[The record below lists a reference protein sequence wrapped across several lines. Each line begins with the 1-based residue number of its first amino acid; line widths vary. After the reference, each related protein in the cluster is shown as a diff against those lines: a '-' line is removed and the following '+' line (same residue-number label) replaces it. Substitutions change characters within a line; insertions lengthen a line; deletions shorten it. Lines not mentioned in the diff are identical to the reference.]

1 MSHSV
6 LKYIIYHRIRKY
18 RNEFHIFRNYS
29 LLHTLWNV
37 QLLDMTLKKD
47 DIEVLFTIRDC
58 IQQLIMLDSDQ
69 HFINKIRSERPCV
82 LNGKMREK
90 IFMFIQTIKAQYQR
104 EYWSILQDF
113 ELYDYYHSRQSNCNN
128 INYQYNEN

>member
-1 MSHSV
+1 MTSHSV
-6 LKYIIYHRIRKY
+6 LKYIIYRKIRKY
-18 RNEFHIFRNYS
+18 RYEFHIFRNYS

-58 IQQLIMLDSDQ
+58 IHQLIMLDSDQ
-69 HFINKIRSERPCV
+69 HFINKIRSERHCV

-90 IFMFIQTIKAQYQR
+90 IFMFIQTIKAQYQQ

-113 ELYDYYHSRQSNCNN
+113 ELYDYYHSRQSNYN
-128 INYQYNEN
+128 INYDYNI